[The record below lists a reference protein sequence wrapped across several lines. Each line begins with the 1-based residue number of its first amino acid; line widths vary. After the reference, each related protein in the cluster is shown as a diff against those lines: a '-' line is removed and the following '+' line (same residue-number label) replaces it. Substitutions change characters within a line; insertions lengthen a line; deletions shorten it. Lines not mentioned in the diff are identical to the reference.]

1 MASCP
6 TEPQPKNTGDKIAGA
21 TKENVG
27 SKADAAGCAG
37 HVQQLGSESLL
48 LNLMEVKG

>member
-1 MASCP
+1 MLPDQGPAL
-6 TEPQPKNTGDKIAGA
+6 KTGDEIAGA
-21 TKENVG
+21 TKEENVG